1 MIDENG
7 ESVGV
12 VSLSEALKRAEAVGL
27 DLIQITDKAD
37 IPVAKIQEYGKLL
50 YQIKQKE
57 QKGKIKQKGGESK
70 TLRLRPSTSEHDIQR
85 MVDRAKEFLE
95 GKNKVTFILEFK
107 GRENAYPEFGEDK
120 MKIIRNEIED
130 YAKIEND
137 ITRKGRFM
145 NLVLAPK

>member
-12 VSLSEALKRAEAVGL
+12 VSLSEALKKAELAGL

-37 IPVAKIQEYGKLL
+37 IPVARIQDFGKLL

-57 QKGKIKQKGGESK
+57 QKGKVKQKGGETK
-70 TLRLRPSTSEHDIQR
+70 TLRLRPSTSGHDIQR
-85 MVDRAKEFLE
+85 MVERAKEFLNE
-95 GKNKVTFILEFK
+95 KNKVTFILEFK
-107 GRENAYPEFGEDK
+107 GRENAYPKFGEEK
-120 MKIIRNEIED
+120 MNLIRQEIVEF
-130 YAKIEND
+130 AKIEND
-137 ITRKGRFM
+137 VTRKGRFM